1 MSLQAQVFIII
12 MVVGFVLGGIAALS
26 DKGRGLVTYLFF
38 GVVGSSVGG
47 AAFGFGV
54 WHSTHYRRPDRDND
68 SPFNICGAH
77 ICGCDANSFEP
88 AGQAQMTRLQ
98 PNPGNAVCGILI

>member
-38 GVVGSSVGG
+38 GVVGSSVAG
-47 AAFGFGV
+47 ALFV
-54 WHSTHYRRPDRDND
+54 PVL
-68 SPFNICGAH
+68 FNSLAPIR
-77 ICGCDANSFEP
+77 S
-88 AGQAQMTRLQ
+88 
-98 PNPGNAVCGILI
+98 

>member
-38 GVVGSSVGG
+38 GVVGSL
-47 AAFGFGV
+47 AARFWFRCLAFNSLP
-54 WHSTHYRRPDRDND
+54 STR
-68 SPFNICGAH
+68 S
-77 ICGCDANSFEP
+77 
-88 AGQAQMTRLQ
+88 
-98 PNPGNAVCGILI
+98 

>member
-47 AAFGFGV
+47 ALLVPVFGIQLITADPIV
-54 WHSTHYRRPDRDND
+54 TTIADRQ
-68 SPFNICGAH
+68 SLPRSIALYPRMV
-77 ICGCDANSFEP
+77 E
-88 AGQAQMTRLQ
+88 
-98 PNPGNAVCGILI
+98 

>member
-26 DKGRGLVTYLFF
+26 DKGRGLVTYLVF

-47 AAFGFGV
+47 ALLVPVLAAICSGSFQLQLQ
-54 WHSTHYRRPDRDND
+54 TPQLL
-68 SPFNICGAH
+68 ICG
-77 ICGCDANSFEP
+77 
-88 AGQAQMTRLQ
+88 
-98 PNPGNAVCGILI
+98 

>member
-47 AAFGFGV
+47 ALLVPVF

-68 SPFNICGAH
+68 SPFHICSAH

-98 PNPGNAVCGILI
+98 PNPSNAPVGP

>member
-47 AAFGFGV
+47 ALLVPVLGIQLITADPIVTTIVVASENPFQI
-54 WHSTHYRRPDRDND
+54 D
-68 SPFNICGAH
+68 SRSAAESEH
-77 ICGCDANSFEP
+77 HRA
-88 AGQAQMTRLQ
+88 
-98 PNPGNAVCGILI
+98 